1 MKTIK
6 QQRLDF
12 LNETVA
18 YYSADTSRRAM
29 SANKDCYYY
38 QADTGN
44 KCAIGRHINFQD
56 YKNNEIEHG
65 VPVAYYIV
73 FALLPESVRRLGK
86 DFLSKVQILHDGDD
100 YWYFN
105 SLSDKGKQKVN
116 SLIDSYCS

>member
-1 MKTIK
+1 MKTDNYKLALFVPEKESQMPCDKCPIA
-6 QQRLDF
+6 DICH
-12 LNETVA
+12 A
-18 YYSADTSRRAM
+18 YNSYLV
-29 SANKDCYYY
+29 Y
-38 QADTGN
+38 
-44 KCAIGRHINFQD
+44 
-56 YKNNEIEHG
+56 NEIEHG
-65 VPVAYYIV
+65 VPVTYYIV